1 VAQAVDTRLEGRVP
15 GDEGVTEHETRPARR
30 GSGWLFALAFA
41 AYTLAALV
49 FLAFGV
55 AAVYASRNADFHA
68 RLHEW
73 GLRPGFVGRAAQ
85 GIADAS
91 HKNQPAGQLAIDYG
105 FSVFNLALAGFLL
118 WLRPR
123 DGTARRLAIG
133 MVGTAAIFNLQAHG
147 VYEAGQHSWVDS
159 RGHDAFQMI
168 AAISYLYAL
177 LRFPDGH
184 LVPRWRGW
192 AQAVLY
198 APLTAV
204 VALLA
209 FSVTGT
215 SRTVALIL
223 YFGILTPVV
232 GVAAQAYRYRRSPAP
247 IERQQGRLMFWA
259 LTPALLLGLYVL
271 TQRDTAFEDFAGRPI
286 AVIPAE
292 LFRVFQPVFL
302 LIPIALFVGILHY
315 RLWNIDKVISRT
327 LAYSVLA
334 GFVTVVYVGVVVGV
348 GRLIGTQQTGS
359 SLWLSIIAT
368 GIIAVAFQPV
378 KERVNRVV
386 NRLVYG
392 RRATPYEVL
401 SALSERMAGT
411 VATEDLLGRVARVIA
426 EGTGARR
433 VDVWLLFGN
442 EARPAASWS
451 DAVDSAPLPAVTV
464 DGDDFPDIP
473 GVTAVVPV
481 RHHGELLGAITVVKA
496 ANEDIT
502 PTEERLLEDVGAQA
516 GLVLRNVRLTAELVA
531 RLEELR
537 ASRQRLV
544 AAQDE
549 ERRRLE
555 RNLHDGAQQQLVA
568 LKVQLGLAERLAEA
582 GQPVGEMIRQLKDE
596 TGDALETLRDLA
608 RGIYPPLLAAEGLPS
623 ALAGQGRKASFS
635 VEIQAD
641 SVGRYPQ
648 DVETAVYFVCLEAF
662 QNASKYAS
670 ANSVCVTLDEH
681 DGELHFVVHDDGVG
695 FDPTCT
701 AKGSGTQNMIDRVEA
716 LDGSLS
722 IDSAPDAGTRVEGR
736 IPVPAAATPTPAAPS
751 PSDEPVPTP

>member
-1 VAQAVDTRLEGRVP
+1 
-15 GDEGVTEHETRPARR
+15 
-30 GSGWLFALAFA
+30 
-41 AYTLAALV
+41 
-49 FLAFGV
+49 
-55 AAVYASRNADFHA
+55 
-68 RLHEW
+68 
-73 GLRPGFVGRAAQ
+73 
-85 GIADAS
+85 
-91 HKNQPAGQLAIDYG
+91 
-105 FSVFNLALAGFLL
+105 
-118 WLRPR
+118 
-123 DGTARRLAIG
+123 
-133 MVGTAAIFNLQAHG
+133 
-147 VYEAGQHSWVDS
+147 
-159 RGHDAFQMI
+159 
-168 AAISYLYAL
+168 
-177 LRFPDGH
+177 
-184 LVPRWRGW
+184 
-192 AQAVLY
+192 
-198 APLTAV
+198 
-204 VALLA
+204 
-209 FSVTGT
+209 
-215 SRTVALIL
+215 
-223 YFGILTPVV
+223 
-232 GVAAQAYRYRRSPAP
+232 
-247 IERQQGRLMFWA
+247 
-259 LTPALLLGLYVL
+259 
-271 TQRDTAFEDFAGRPI
+271 
-286 AVIPAE
+286 
-292 LFRVFQPVFL
+292 
-302 LIPIALFVGILHY
+302 
-315 RLWNIDKVISRT
+315 
-327 LAYSVLA
+327 VLA